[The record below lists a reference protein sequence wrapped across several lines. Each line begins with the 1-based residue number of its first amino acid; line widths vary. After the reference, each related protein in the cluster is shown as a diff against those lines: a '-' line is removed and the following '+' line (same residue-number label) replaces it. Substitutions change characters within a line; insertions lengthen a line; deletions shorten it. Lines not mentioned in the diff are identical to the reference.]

1 VAAVV
6 VEVPVHQQMMV
17 LVVAVQ
23 VEDQETLLMQ

>member
-17 LVVAVQ
+17 SVVVVQ